1 MYTVSG
7 MFILTGLVFCVLLI
21 NYNTLVLVGEANL
34 EEVGDVMAVAG
45 LLKLFLVRRDC
56 QVFSIQLCSF
66 LARQVCELL
75 NIVDL
80 PMILG
85 RTSL

>member
-1 MYTVSG
+1 MRWLACIWDVNIKCAG
-7 MFILTGLVFCVLLI
+7 FCVLLI
-21 NYNTLVLVGEANL
+21 NNNTLVLVGEANL

-56 QVFSIQLCSF
+56 QVLNIQLCSI

-75 NIVDL
+75 RVFDV
-80 PMILG
+80 PMVLG
-85 RTSL
+85 

>member
-1 MYTVSG
+1 MRWLACNVHCIWDVNIKCSG
-7 MFILTGLVFCVLLI
+7 FCVLLI
-21 NYNTLVLVGEANL
+21 NTLVLVGEANL

-56 QVFSIQLCSF
+56 QVLNIQLCSI

-75 NIVDL
+75 RIFDV
-80 PMILG
+80 PMMLG
-85 RTSL
+85 